1 MSINCRRRVL
11 FNLLLICALS
21 LQVMGQQ
28 PARTEPTPLRVIS
41 YDGDMAA
48 LLAQLAKT
56 YDLTMGLEIAPVMPA
71 PRAKFFVK
79 EATLADLM
87 NAIVKSAPAYQW
99 RSGDGFVEVFPV
111 RGTSPLLDTTISSFK
126 VSDVDF
132 GEAINRLIRLPEVQN
147 NIKSA
152 GFQERE
158 PKETF
163 KSAKFSATLES
174 LTMRQAL
181 TRIATESGS
190 RFWVFHT
197 SPDGFVSISNSPSR

>member
-1 MSINCRRRVL
+1 MNINHRRLVL
-11 FNLLLICALS
+11 FNLLLICGLS

-28 PARTEPTPLRVIS
+28 PARTEPEPLRVIS

-56 YDLTMGLEIAPVMPA
+56 YDLTIGLEVAPALPA

-79 EATLADLM
+79 DATFTEVM
-87 NAIVKSAPAYQW
+87 NAIVRSAPAYQW
-99 RSGDGFVEVFPV
+99 RGGDGFVEIFPV
-111 RGTSPLLDTTISSFK
+111 RSTSPLLDMTISSFN
-126 VSDVDF
+126 VSDVDA
-132 GEAINRLIRLPEVQN
+132 GEAMNRLMKLPEVQN

-152 GFQERE
+152 GLQEKE
-158 PKETF
+158 PKETY
-163 KSAKFSATLES
+163 KSGKFSVTLES

-190 RFWVFHT
+190 RFWIFRT
-197 SPDGFVSISNSPSR
+197 SPEGFVSISNSPTR